1 MTRSAFIFGLLT
13 CFIQAFVSAQPEKNT
28 FEGNLNFNVTFA
40 GGEEED
46 RAQVTKMV
54 PESYKIYIKGNQ
66 TKVNMR
72 GGLIGMMM
80 GEVVIDGSMGRG
92 YVISHLNNTAY
103 EINPDPNLK
112 ERSPPKIIDEK
123 ETTTIAGYECKK
135 FKVIRYNPSGTMIQ
149 YMWVT
154 NIIHM
159 DLDSTLGGVLKDSM
173 PFWTDGLSGFPLKIT
188 TTFPGSPLTMTMT
201 VTQVNQQ
208 SVDPSIF
215 AVPAGYKIES
225 LDTRQLLGR

>member
-13 CFIQAFVSAQPEKNT
+13 CFIQAFVSAQPDKNT

-80 GEVVIDGSMGRG
+80 VVG
-92 YVISHLNNTAY
+92 
-103 EINPDPNLK
+103 
-112 ERSPPKIIDEK
+112 
-123 ETTTIAGYECKK
+123 C
-135 FKVIRYNPSGTMIQ
+135 GTQESAVDHFSSEMAI
-149 YMWVT
+149 
-154 NIIHM
+154 
-159 DLDSTLGGVLKDSM
+159 TL
-173 PFWTDGLSGFPLKIT
+173 
-188 TTFPGSPLTMTMT
+188 
-201 VTQVNQQ
+201 
-208 SVDPSIF
+208 
-215 AVPAGYKIES
+215 
-225 LDTRQLLGR
+225 